1 MEQAI
6 SPGSCFPWQTSAFL
20 LCLQRNRSQKA
31 FQLMRRCGLPAE
43 NLSRSP
49 MLTRFAYRY
58 SPRFGREILAE
69 NAPHH
74 LFGLLSACHVW
85 DDCPLLP
92 FRLPGSVHDWFSA
105 SLPSDA
111 SHTGRGGCLH
121 EPEKMTGILGIRR
134 SFFLSKVDF
143 VCQVP
148 IGNHASFRNG
158 SWQMVMGVTR
168 PGLHVFPDKSPFLTA
183 LLYAPVSGRKSL
195 AHRSMFSA

>member
-1 MEQAI
+1 MLAAFQPPRESRLTLRASVRKGVFPNVIHMEHAI

-134 SFFLSKVDF
+134 SLSVR
-143 VCQVP
+143 CP
-148 IGNHASFRNG
+148 SAT
-158 SWQMVMGVTR
+158 M
-168 PGLHVFPDKSPFLTA
+168 PPFGT
-183 LLYAPVSGRKSL
+183 VHGRW
-195 AHRSMFSA
+195 